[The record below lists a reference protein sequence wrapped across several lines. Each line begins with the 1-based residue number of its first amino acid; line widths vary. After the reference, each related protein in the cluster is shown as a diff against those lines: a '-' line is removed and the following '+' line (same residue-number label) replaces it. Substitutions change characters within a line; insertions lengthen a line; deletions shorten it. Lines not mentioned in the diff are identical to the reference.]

1 MLDYSP
7 NGQNE
12 FVRDVGG
19 LNRADFKKTGGA
31 ITYPTEHGTLAILV
45 TKEVY
50 ELGPQNGRAV
60 TGDGPAV
67 SIPGFEE
74 LTLFARI
81 LLVKIIEDYVQQF
94 VTIGSLVPICV

>member
-67 SIPGFEE
+67 YPFLDLKNSRCSREYFW
-74 LTLFARI
+74 
-81 LLVKIIEDYVQQF
+81 
-94 VTIGSLVPICV
+94 